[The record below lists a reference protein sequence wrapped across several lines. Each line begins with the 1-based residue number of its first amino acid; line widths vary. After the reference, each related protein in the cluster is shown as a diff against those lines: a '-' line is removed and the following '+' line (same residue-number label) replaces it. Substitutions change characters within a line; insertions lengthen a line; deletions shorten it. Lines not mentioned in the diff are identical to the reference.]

1 MHYQCTLKKEKYT
14 DFEEK
19 YTEDEML
26 GIGVLWFEESKR
38 TLAERIKA
46 AEELHV
52 KRVGCLPDYFEIN
65 PEDVVEGLDQV
76 DGIPVR
82 AEKSVLKN
90 HVFAGRRVEKEDHK

>member
-1 MHYQCTLKKEKYT
+1 
-14 DFEEK
+14 
-19 YTEDEML
+19 ML